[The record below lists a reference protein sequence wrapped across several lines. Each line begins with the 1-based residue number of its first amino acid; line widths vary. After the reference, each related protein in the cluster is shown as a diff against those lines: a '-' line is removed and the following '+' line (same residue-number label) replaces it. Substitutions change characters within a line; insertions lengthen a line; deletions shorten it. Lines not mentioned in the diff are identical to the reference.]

1 MRLGGAPENAGRL
14 TAGIADAEIADHPF
28 SRREVFVVDKGGAT
42 IPAEA
47 EVELWAEV
55 QRGLDG
61 PNAEGLLKEPV
72 MVLVAA
78 ISPVPLL
85 GLWTNLSM
93 TRSEPGP
100 AVKVE
105 PSQEDLHQPAA
116 SRVDALVEEDR
127 LADIELG
134 LGCAGESREGIGIDG
149 GSDPHLVGARNIGKS
164 RKPNKECACNGQP
177 PKKSRL
183 MHPSESQHPDKSGQ
197 IVERP

>member
-28 SRREVFVVDKGGAT
+28 NRREVFVVDKGGAT

-72 MVLVAA
+72 MVFVAA

-100 AVKVE
+100 TVKVE
-105 PSQEDLHQPAA
+105 PSTLFLCIPQNLFCTPTRAVR
-116 SRVDALVEEDR
+116 SSNAL
-127 LADIELG
+127 
-134 LGCAGESREGIGIDG
+134 
-149 GSDPHLVGARNIGKS
+149 KS
-164 RKPNKECACNGQP
+164 
-177 PKKSRL
+177 
-183 MHPSESQHPDKSGQ
+183 
-197 IVERP
+197 

>member
-1 MRLGGAPENAGRL
+1 VRLGGAPENAGRL

-85 GLWTNLSM
+85 GLWTNLS
-93 TRSEPGP
+93 RRGP
-100 AVKVE
+100 
-105 PSQEDLHQPAA
+105 
-116 SRVDALVEEDR
+116 SR
-127 LADIELG
+127 
-134 LGCAGESREGIGIDG
+134 
-149 GSDPHLVGARNIGKS
+149 AR
-164 RKPNKECACNGQP
+164 R
-177 PKKSRL
+177 
-183 MHPSESQHPDKSGQ
+183 
-197 IVERP
+197 